1 MTVTWIIIF
10 LISLWVAEAVV
21 RRCSVRKVFLE
32 ISQGNTCA
40 KVFFLIKLQAYG
52 SGAGVFLWICEISKN
67 ALFYRTSLVAVSG
80 VAILFPN
87 NHIKDNV

>member
-21 RRCSVRKVFLE
+21 RRCSVKKVFLE

-40 KVFFLIKLQAYG
+40 KVFFCMQAYG